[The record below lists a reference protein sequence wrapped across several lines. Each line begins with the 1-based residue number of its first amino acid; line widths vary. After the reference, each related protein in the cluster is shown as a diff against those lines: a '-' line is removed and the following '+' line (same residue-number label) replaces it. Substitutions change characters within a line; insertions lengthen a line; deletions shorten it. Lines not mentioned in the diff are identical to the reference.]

1 MQIDLNRFARE
12 VNKLCGVTVW
22 PRKRLLSCCSYQMKL
37 IARYYGD
44 SVLLSQ
50 LNETPISRPQT
61 SVTANNLL
69 NIFGYKTNQSSSED
83 QTKTANNK
91 INQQSPPL
99 FGRLF
104 GIRPENMIENRDRNN
119 NSITKPTATNQSNKA
134 AIKYEIP
141 VIYKNY
147 FLLK

>member
-1 MQIDLNRFARE
+1 
-12 VNKLCGVTVW
+12 
-22 PRKRLLSCCSYQMKL
+22 MKL